1 MAEPADGRAFAP
13 GERCEDKMARRA
25 RIRARR
31 AREMEVAAR
40 AEAMPATQYTE
51 TTVTT
56 VSTTALYTQETRVHG
71 ATAAETNLGTPEN
84 FKQPEGASA
93 APKDREQQ
101 PQKTSRSKEK
111 KGGRKL
117 KNRHI
122 REKRRSTG
130 IVNLQMV
137 LADDIE
143 DEHDQSPVSQEAV
156 TTHQNDRKY

>member
-1 MAEPADGRAFAP
+1 MADADGRACAP

-40 AEAMPATQYTE
+40 NEAQYTE
-51 TTVTT
+51 TTVT
-56 VSTTALYTQETRVHG
+56 VTTASLYKQEARVCG

-93 APKDREQQ
+93 APKEREQQ

-111 KGGRKL
+111 KGGRRL
-117 KNRHI
+117 VSRHI

-137 LADDIE
+137 LADDM
-143 DEHDQSPVSQEAV
+143 DDDHDQKSKSQETV
-156 TTHQNDRKY
+156 TTTATHQNDRKY